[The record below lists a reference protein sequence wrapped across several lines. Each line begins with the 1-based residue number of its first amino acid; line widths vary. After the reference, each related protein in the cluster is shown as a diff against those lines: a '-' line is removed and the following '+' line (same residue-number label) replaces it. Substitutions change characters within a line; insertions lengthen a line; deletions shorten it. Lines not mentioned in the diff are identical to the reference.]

1 MARQTR
7 ERDYDASDLKTL
19 MDDAAARRAGSWRE
33 VLASLD
39 EPDAPFPKKA
49 LTQLREDI
57 RHLEEH
63 GVPFTG
69 DYRRL
74 WTELTGKDSSDLPP
88 PDRQVPAGADEPHAE
103 AATTESRKTGSRVL
117 DVLQRVESREYR
129 EMAERLEASGG
140 AAWDHTR

>member
-19 MDDAAARRAGSWRE
+19 MDDAARRAGSWRE

-39 EPDAPFPKKA
+39 EPDAPFPKEA
-49 LTQLREDI
+49 LPQLREDI

-63 GVPFTG
+63 AVPFTG

-88 PDRQVPAGADEPHAE
+88 PDRQVPAAADEPH

>member
-19 MDDAAARRAGSWRE
+19 MDDAARRAGSWRE

-39 EPDAPFPKKA
+39 EPDAPFPKEA

-69 DYRRL
+69 DYRKL
-74 WTELTGKDSSDLPP
+74 WAELTGKDSSDLPP
-88 PDRQVPAGADEPHAE
+88 PDRQVPVAADDAE
-103 AATTESRKTGSRVL
+103 AATTESRKAGSRVL

-129 EMAERLEASGG
+129 E
-140 AAWDHTR
+140 